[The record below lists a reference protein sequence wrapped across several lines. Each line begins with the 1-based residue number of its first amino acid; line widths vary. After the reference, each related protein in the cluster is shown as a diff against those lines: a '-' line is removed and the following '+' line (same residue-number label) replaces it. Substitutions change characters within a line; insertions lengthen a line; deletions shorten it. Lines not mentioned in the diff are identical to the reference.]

1 MEHSRTLMA
10 ELAIYSTE
18 AGIILLRDRE
28 AIAAEK
34 SSSQLI
40 ARAKQ
45 MGASSVVVSDEPLLA
60 AAREAGLTAS
70 LMRPEERETL
80 DADKIGLIVRA
91 RLAPDEATAL
101 EIIRQQ
107 SIAAAEAAI
116 REASSRPDL
125 HLVQAI
131 QALDDTD
138 KFLNTTATRVSE
150 WYGLHFPELTQ
161 MMEDKVALCRMVEDV
176 GRRDGFNESNL
187 KGRGMTDK
195 KIEAVL
201 TARDRSKGGEISDA
215 DLVRAKSLAH
225 LALDL
230 GSERDKLNTYVE
242 SAMRR
247 IAPNVTDVAGATIGA
262 RLMAKAGGLDKLAVM
277 PASTIQILGAEKAL
291 FRALRTGARPPKHGI
306 LFQHQEVHTAPK
318 WQRGKIART
327 LANKI
332 AIAARIDYYRG
343 TEDTSVKAGLDQRLL
358 QIKEKYKEA
367 PQRKPEREETRKWQE
382 RKGGERRFRPG
393 KRGRFDKKQKQGRR

>member
-1 MEHSRTLMA
+1 VA
-10 ELAIYSTE
+10 ELTVYSTE
-18 AGIILLRDRE
+18 AGNIILKDGE
-28 AIAAEK
+28 ALATGKTSLEIFQKAK
-34 SSSQLI
+34 S
-40 ARAKQ
+40 
-45 MGASSVVVSDEPLLA
+45 MGASSVIVSTEELFS
-60 AAREAGLTAS
+60 AAREAGMSAS
-70 LMRPEERETL
+70 LMRPEDRGRL
-80 DADKIGLIVRA
+80 DADKIGLIVRSK
-91 RLAPDEATAL
+91 LAPDEASAL
-101 EIIRQQ
+101 EMIRQQ

-138 KFLNTTATRVSE
+138 KFLNNTATRVSE

-161 MMEDKVALCRMVEDV
+161 MMDDKVALCRMVVDV
-176 GRRDGFNESNL
+176 GRRDGFAESNL

-215 DLVRAKSLAH
+215 DLARVKSLAQ
-225 LALDL
+225 LALEL
-230 GSERDKLNTYVE
+230 SSERDKLASYVE
-242 SAMRR
+242 SVMKK
-247 IAPNVTDVAGATIGA
+247 IAPNVTDIAGATIGA
-262 RLMAKAGGLDKLAVM
+262 RLMAKAAGLDRLAVM

-291 FRALRTGARPPKHGI
+291 FRALRTGSRPPKHGI

-332 AIAARIDYYRG
+332 AIAARVDFYRG
-343 TEDTSVKAGLDQRLL
+343 TEDASVKAGLDQRLV
-358 QIKEKYKEA
+358 QIKEKYKEP
-367 PQRKPEREETRKWQE
+367 PQRRPEREQV
-382 RKGGERRFRPG
+382 ERRQRPVGRQRDFRRG
-393 KRGRFDKKQKQGRR
+393 RREKFDKGQKRGRE